1 MHALSARHLL
11 EVWESGF
18 SQAPAEQA
26 LALLAAARP
35 DVSRDALAALSIG
48 ARDASLLNLREGL
61 WGPEMIAVVA
71 CSSCR
76 ETLELSL
83 DTRELLSGHQREQTE
98 ELSASLDGY
107 KIAFRVPTSFDVIAA
122 SRHYDPE
129 QGRALILD
137 RCLLSV
143 EKGETSVTSGDLS
156 PEVLAAVEERMT
168 EADPLADIQLD
179 LTCPSCEGR
188 WQAVFDIVSFLWTE
202 LDVWARRML
211 RDVHILARAYGWSEM
226 DVLALSPTRRQFYLD
241 MAGA

>member
-18 SQAPAEQA
+18 SQAPVEQA

-61 WGPEMIAVVA
+61 WGPEVIAVVA

-98 ELSASLDGY
+98 ELSASVDGY
-107 KIAFRVPTSFDVIAA
+107 KIV
-122 SRHYDPE
+122 
-129 QGRALILD
+129 
-137 RCLLSV
+137 
-143 EKGETSVTSGDLS
+143 
-156 PEVLAAVEERMT
+156 
-168 EADPLADIQLD
+168 
-179 LTCPSCEGR
+179 
-188 WQAVFDIVSFLWTE
+188 
-202 LDVWARRML
+202 
-211 RDVHILARAYGWSEM
+211 
-226 DVLALSPTRRQFYLD
+226 
-241 MAGA
+241 

>member
-35 DVSRDALAALSIG
+35 DISRDALAAISIG

-61 WGPEMIAVVA
+61 WGPEMVAVVA

-83 DTRELLSGHQREQTE
+83 DTRELVSGHQRQHSE
-98 ELSASLDGY
+98 ELTVSADGY
-107 KIAFRVPTSFDVIAA
+107 KIAFRVPTTLDLMTA
-122 SRHYDPE
+122 SRHHDLE
-129 QGRALILD
+129 EGRALILE
-137 RCLLSV
+137 RCVLSAK
-143 EKGETSVTSGDLS
+143 KGETPVACEDL
-156 PEVLAAVEERMT
+156 PVEVLESVEQGMA
-168 EADPLADIQLD
+168 EADPLADIRLD

-188 WQAVFDIVSFLWTE
+188 WRAVFDIVSFIWTE

-211 RDVHILARAYGWSEM
+211 RDVHTLAKAYGWSES
-226 DVLALSPTRRQFYLD
+226 DILALSPTRRQFYLD